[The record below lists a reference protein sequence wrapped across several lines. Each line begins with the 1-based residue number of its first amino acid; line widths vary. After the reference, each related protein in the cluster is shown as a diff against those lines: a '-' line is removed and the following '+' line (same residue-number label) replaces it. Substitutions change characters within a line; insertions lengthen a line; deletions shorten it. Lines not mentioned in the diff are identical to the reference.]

1 MTRCLAFFERL
12 RPSSFALALCLS
24 ATACTTA
31 RQPPGAPPTPGSI
44 TLENPGGDADDP
56 QEVALKRQ
64 LEMPWRYAM
73 DKDGQVNVPMVDAEN
88 YKRVRYWAI
97 DHFTG
102 FRYGDDYHV
111 MNVVLVQDIPEG
123 ATMDSR
129 ECLAQADKWGRPQL
143 KNFEVK
149 LGMPEIHEEQWRGQP
164 VVVKSVDGYVD
175 FGLERLRFSAAYAAY
190 PAYSDACLIFGVA
203 VPWRKHPDLA
213 MQVRDRW
220 VKEAVPRIQA
230 RTKTKPHRV

>member
-1 MTRCLAFFERL
+1 VSL
-12 RPSSFALALCLS
+12 RSTVLFALIVATSGIGCSS
-24 ATACTTA
+24 AV
-31 RQPPGAPPTPGSI
+31 RQPPGAPPSPKSV

-56 QEVALKRQ
+56 QAAALKRQ
-64 LEMPWRYAM
+64 LEMPWRWAM
-73 DKDGQVNVPMVDAEN
+73 DKDGQVNVPMVDADN

-123 ATMDSR
+123 AVMDSR
-129 ECLAQADKWGRPQL
+129 QCMSQAEKWGRPQL

-149 LGMPEIHEEQWRGQP
+149 LGNPEVHESQWRGQP
-164 VVVKSVDGYVD
+164 IVVKSLDGYLD
-175 FGLERLRFSAAYAAY
+175 FGFERRKFSAAWAAY
-190 PAYSDACLIFGVA
+190 PAYPDACLVFGVA
-203 VPWRKHPDLA
+203 VPWGKHPELA
-213 MQVRDRW
+213 AQVRDRW

-230 RTKTKPHRV
+230 RTKTKPHRI